1 MVVGAV
7 VPYQHAEGHGKAT
20 GNVDRRDRN
29 GDGAEHSCGGEAT
42 LGDFRVGSYDF
53 GYDVFTLE
61 SLSYD
66 FITGPALAAPEVL
79 ALDLVHASD
88 DDDAC
93 ARAPQSGSRP
103 LRCGWQRRCAPD
115 MAFERDMSGVCSEGL
130 TLSTRQ

>member
-42 LGDFRVGSYDF
+42 HGDISPFHVC
-53 GYDVFTLE
+53 L
-61 SLSYD
+61 
-66 FITGPALAAPEVL
+66 PALAAPEVL

>member
-29 GDGAEHSCGGEAT
+29 GDGAEHSCEGEAT
-42 LGDFRVGSYDF
+42 HCDRSPIH
-53 GYDVFTLE
+53 VFL
-61 SLSYD
+61 
-66 FITGPALAAPEVL
+66 PALAAPEVL

>member
-29 GDGAEHSCGGEAT
+29 GDGAEHSCEGEAT
-42 LGDFRVGSYDF
+42 HFDRSPIERHRALEEIH
-53 GYDVFTLE
+53 VFL
-61 SLSYD
+61 
-66 FITGPALAAPEVL
+66 PALAAPEVL

>member
-42 LGDFRVGSYDF
+42 AGDGSPSH
-53 GYDVFTLE
+53 VFT
-61 SLSYD
+61 
-66 FITGPALAAPEVL
+66 PALAAPEVL

-93 ARAPQSGSRP
+93 ARHRNQDRGHSGAAGDGVAHRTWRSR
-103 LRCGWQRRCAPD
+103 G
-115 MAFERDMSGVCSEGL
+115 
-130 TLSTRQ
+130 T